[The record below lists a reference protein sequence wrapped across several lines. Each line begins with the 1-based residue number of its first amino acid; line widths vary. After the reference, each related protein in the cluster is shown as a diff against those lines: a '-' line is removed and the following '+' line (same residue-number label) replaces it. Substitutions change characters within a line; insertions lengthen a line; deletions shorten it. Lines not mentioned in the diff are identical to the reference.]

1 MRHWLDQTPSTM
13 KALQDYAYIW
23 DGTQQG
29 WVLLR
34 TNRQSMA
41 LTVTFGE
48 GGPNLKDVAAMRSA
62 VAKLGAMRPS
72 DAFAALKGM
81 AAFQLGTFASEE
93 GRRLQSKCS
102 KQGLNVTTEHVDL
115 SSYLLFNVAT
125 NRALL
130 IEDECLAEQVH
141 QEALA
146 RGVLVKHVEA

>member
-13 KALQDYAYIW
+13 KALQDFAYVW
-23 DGTQQG
+23 NGTQQG

-34 TNRQSMA
+34 TNRQSMS

-62 VAKLGAMRPS
+62 VAKFGAMPPS
-72 DAFAALKGM
+72 DAFAALKGQ
-81 AAFQLGTFASEE
+81 AAVALGTFASEE
-93 GRRLQSKCS
+93 GRRLKNKCS
-102 KQGLNVTTEHVDL
+102 QHGLNIMTEPVDL
-115 SSYLLFNVAT
+115 SSYLLFNVVT

-130 IEDECLAEQVH
+130 IEDEFLAEQVH

-146 RGVLVKHVEA
+146 RGILVKHVEA